1 MSRDNGSIGMLQL
14 AFLFIGSTGVLN
26 HVILIPALLDAAK
39 RDSWIAVIFASVLFL
54 GWMTLIYGLMKR
66 TGRVDLIQLISRNVG
81 RPAGWFLSGL
91 FFLSALLKGYVGLKD
106 TSGWLDSV
114 ILPETPYLA
123 IVLLLAVLCWLA
135 AFWGIKA
142 LSITSGIL
150 LPFVMLFGIFVMSG
164 NFPKKDYS
172 LLFPLFQQGPEP
184 ILEGMMFAGV
194 GFSELILILG
204 LQHHLKKPVHLFSLW
219 FLAIFITMLT
229 LGPLTGSIAEFGPE
243 AASHQ
248 RYPAFEQWRIL
259 ALGGF
264 VTHVD
269 FLSIYQWLTGTFIRV
284 SLSLYIMGEA
294 LRIPKKKRWAGLGG
308 LAFLLCVLS
317 FYPRSD
323 IVFWSLLERIVLP
336 LSLVV
341 SLTLGLAL
349 TFFSLLATR
358 KNTKRTIS
366 S

>member
-1 MSRDNGSIGMLQL
+1 MSRGKGSIGMLQI

-54 GWMTLIYGLMKR
+54 GWMTLIYGVMKR
-66 TGRVDLIQLISRNVG
+66 TGRQDLIRLISRNVG
-81 RPAGWFLSGL
+81 RPVGWILSGL

-106 TSGWLDSV
+106 TSGWLHST

-123 IVLLLAVLCWLA
+123 IVLILGVLCWLA
-135 AFWGIKA
+135 AYWGIQA

-150 LPFVMLFGIFVMSG
+150 LPFVMLFGVFVMSG

-184 ILEGMMFAGV
+184 ILEAMMFASV

-204 LQHHLKKPVHLFSLW
+204 LQHYLKKPVRLFSLW

-259 ALGGF
+259 ALGGY

-294 LRIPKKKRWAGLGG
+294 LRIPKKKRWAGLAG
-308 LAFLLCVLS
+308 LGILLCVLS
-317 FYPRSD
+317 FYPSSD
-323 IVFWSLLERIVLP
+323 IVFWSMLERIILP

-349 TFFSLLATR
+349 TFLSLLATR